1 MGARRCG
8 RCLARSRAAGDG
20 PVEERWV
27 VLVEAVREP
36 GGPVTPMDEDSART
50 MLHALGD
57 DHGVMIQCQERVG
70 LQVWVTAGGP
80 AMALSAALTRW
91 RLATAAVA
99 PARWRV
105 VRAEILTDAEFE
117 KDFYDPFTA
126 G

>member
-1 MGARRCG
+1 MGARRYG
-8 RCLARSRAAGDG
+8 RCLACSRAAGDR
-20 PVEERWV
+20 PAEERWV

-36 GGPVTPMDEDSART
+36 GGPVAPMDEDSART

-57 DHGVMIQCQERVG
+57 DHVVMLECQERVG

-80 AMALSAALTRW
+80 AMALSTALTRW
-91 RLATAAVA
+91 RLATAAVT

-117 KDFYDPFTA
+117 SDFYDPFSA